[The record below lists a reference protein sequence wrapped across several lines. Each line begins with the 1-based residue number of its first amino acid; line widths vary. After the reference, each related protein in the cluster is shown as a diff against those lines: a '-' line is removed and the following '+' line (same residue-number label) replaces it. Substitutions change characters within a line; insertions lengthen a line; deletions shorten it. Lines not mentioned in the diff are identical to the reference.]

1 MLAPVLFGSFA
12 VLVILILMNIF
23 LAIIN
28 DAFVVVSEKQKQA
41 RSLTGIFRSLFYKK
55 VLRKQF
61 DSMMDDLTQQSTF
74 SSAAEL
80 MEKMD
85 INGDAYL
92 DPGELEELL
101 RQTKLY
107 EHFTVKELIAR
118 FDSDGDGKLSGDEV
132 QKMNEALLRKRRQ
145 VDMQLAAQL
154 SDGLDWGFFSYF
166 LFQAKN
172 SFKAVYRTR
181 GHDIQHLMSGMTQ
194 LFLLFKRMSFILT
207 VIIGK
212 NCLVALVRIPFVQ
225 ALINDASASGAR
237 DNDASASNSNAPMPR
252 RQAVALLC
260 AEAIVLTAL
269 GMYGVRKDE
278 EAQGRAAQSDVVG
291 DTGEQNG
298 ESNNEKTEID
308 AGAGGEQKKS
318 N

>member
-1 MLAPVLFGSFA
+1 MAWNDDLWSALFSVALIGHVL
-12 VLVILILMNIF
+12 
-23 LAIIN
+23 
-28 DAFVVVSEKQKQA
+28 AFVVFGVLLPALQQQQQQQRQDSISHPADDVTANAAGTAPAPAAAEYEFTDAQERVLRGVKLMMQKSGQLFGVLCA
-41 RSLTGIFRSLFYKK
+41 LTCCDALVGAASPRTGMGQERSL
-55 VLRKQF
+55 
-61 DSMMDDLTQQSTF
+61 
-74 SSAAEL
+74 
-80 MEKMD
+80 
-85 INGDAYL
+85 
-92 DPGELEELL
+92 
-101 RQTKLY
+101 
-107 EHFTVKELIAR
+107 
-118 FDSDGDGKLSGDEV
+118 
-132 QKMNEALLRKRRQ
+132 
-145 VDMQLAAQL
+145 VDLAAQL

-291 DTGEQNG
+291 DAGEQNG